1 MRTIQD
7 IMESLVDL
15 SAVDKEDFIE
25 VTFPVA
31 FDMNFTLITLR
42 IYINEDCYVITDEGW
57 TFEDTNDFGSYYYD
71 LYIKDG
77 KYHSF
82 DIRLEDETFF
92 KEYKWDFDIH
102 KAINEF
108 VRFLLYFDDFM
119 SENGLC

>member
-7 IMESLVDL
+7 IMESLIDL
-15 SAVDKEDFIE
+15 SAVEKEDFIE

-31 FDMNFTLITLR
+31 FDLNYTLITLR

-57 TFEDTNDFGSYYYD
+57 TFEDTNDCGSYYYD

-77 KYHSF
+77 KYNNF

-92 KEYKWDFDIH
+92 KEYKWCFDIRQ
-102 KAINEF
+102 AINEF